1 MKRKDI
7 LFASLILI
15 AAWQLLAMAIHRE
28 ILPTPLVVLRTFVAE
43 LPKELARHF
52 AVSAWRVLVS
62 IAVSIALAVPAGL
75 VMGQSPKLNRIF
87 SPLVYI
93 VYPIPKIVFVPVLLL
108 IFGIGDLSKIIN
120 IFLVLF
126 FQMLVP
132 VRDEATRLRPELIF
146 SVRSLGA
153 GRRALFRFVYLPAC
167 LPAVLTALRLSVGTA
182 VAVLYITEVLATQS
196 GLGYYITIQG
206 STLLNYPAM
215 YAGALAMAILGLI
228 LYFVVDGLERW
239 LCPWRVVS

>member
-1 MKRKDI
+1 MKRRDLLLASIII
-7 LFASLILI
+7 L
-15 AAWQLLAMAIHRE
+15 AAWQLFAMLVHRD
-28 ILPTPLVVLRTFVAE
+28 ILPGPLVVAKTFVVE
-43 LPKELARHF
+43 LPRGLALDF
-52 AVSAWRVLVS
+52 AVSAGRVLVS
-62 IAVSIALAVPAGL
+62 IVVSIALAVPAGL
-75 VMGQSPKLNRIF
+75 VMGQSPQINRIF

-120 IFLVLF
+120 IVLVLF

-132 VRDEATRLRPELIF
+132 VRDEAARIRPELVS

-153 GRRALFRFVYLPAC
+153 GRRALFRFVYLPAS
-167 LPAVLTALRLSVGTA
+167 LPAVLTALRLSIGTA
-182 VAVLYITEVLATQS
+182 VAVLYITEVLATQV
-196 GLGYYITIQG
+196 GLGYYITLQS

-215 YAGALAMAILGLI
+215 YAGAVAMAVLGLL

-239 LCPWRVVS
+239 LCRWRFVS